1 MPSKKST
8 KQAENSDLKMKVI
21 VLVALIAA
29 FIGGYLVARA
39 KYKPQIIELSNMVT
53 DKDAALQQM
62 KSISNRIMMRDDK
75 VWVVENGT
83 ERAMDSD
90 IVMQNGAK
98 VMMDG
103 KVSQSDGSE
112 VIMKNGDAINM
123 SGTMMSTSGN

>member
-75 VWVVENGT
+75 MWVVENGT

-103 KVSQSDGSE
+103 KVSQPDGSE
-112 VIMKNGDAINM
+112 VIMKNGDAINT